1 VLRVAGVPSRY
12 ASGYIHQPSKDQDA
26 EEILGTAASHAWVQA
41 WHPESGW
48 VGIDPT
54 NNKLVDW
61 QYVRAAVGRDY
72 YDVQPVRGVF
82 FGDAEQKLTIEV
94 RTTRLGS

>member
-1 VLRVAGVPSRY
+1 
-12 ASGYIHQPSKDQDA
+12 
-26 EEILGTAASHAWVQA
+26 VQA
-41 WHPESGW
+41 WHPDSGW

-61 QYVRAAVGRDY
+61 QYVRAAIGRDY

-82 FGDAEQKLTIEV
+82 YGEAEQQLTIEV
-94 RTTRLGS
+94 RVTRLGS